1 MSRSRKLAWRS
12 YETDRLGDGQ
22 TALAYDFKPNA
33 IHEVPS
39 EHLMI
44 PDRSIKTK
52 ALQLT
57 NNTVPSRH
65 RLQLQGR
72 RREENGKSPHPRVAS
87 SVRRLKGDRSHTPP
101 LAAPWPP
108 PLLPGQRLQLQRRPV
123 RGRGWLARCPA
134 PALGCGRLGGS
145 GGQLISRG
153 PVAGWAG
160 CSTALRAHT

>member
-1 MSRSRKLAWRS
+1 
-12 YETDRLGDGQ
+12 
-22 TALAYDFKPNA
+22 
-33 IHEVPS
+33 
-39 EHLMI
+39 MI

-87 SVRRLKGDRSHTPP
+87 SARRL
-101 LAAPWPP
+101 AATATIPHRW
-108 PLLPGQRLQLQRRPV
+108 LLPGRH
-123 RGRGWLARCPA
+123 RCSPA
-134 PALGCGRLGGS
+134 SACSFSGGQSGAAVGRLGGR

-153 PVAGWAG
+153 PGGWLGRVFDRLA
-160 CSTALRAHT
+160 RAHLASVWPEPVPARLAAA